1 MDFFGHQDQARKRT
15 RQLIVLFVLALFT
28 LIFLT
33 NLLVAG
39 FLWGNPDIFPELG
52 NKTIR
57 DPSLLDIFHYMSWRS
72 WLTISAIVCGFV
84 GLAYF
89 YKAVKLSGG
98 GASIAE
104 TLGGRLLHPD
114 SDDFYEKRLLNI
126 VEEMAIASG
135 MPVPQVYLLDDE
147 IGINA
152 FAAGFQPSDAVI
164 GVTKGCLTKLSRL
177 QMQGVIGHEFSHI
190 LNGDMRMNMRLIAIL
205 FGILCIG
212 LLGRIILNTGARHS
226 IYSRGRSQTTIF
238 SNSSS
243 KKEGGVPL
251 FLIGLG
257 FMILGY
263 SGVFF
268 GKLIQAAVSRQR
280 EYLADASAVQFTRDP
295 QAIAEALKVIGYGG
309 VGSAIGHSRREEF
322 SHAFFGNAIY
332 SHFSS
337 RFGFLSTH
345 PKLEERIRRIDKHWD
360 GEWVAPQTLKQA
372 YDESPQLAPKS
383 TLSTEDLLTGVAAA
397 VSAAIDYPAP
407 ANSTSANSAS
417 DSTLDQL
424 SSGQPSS
431 DQQLGDQETNR
442 IDVEAKLTAAAHD
455 PMNARAL
462 CYTLLLAPNTS
473 LVYDQQLDLI
483 KQFCGEGLYQSVN
496 QLIPLVVLLDESKRL
511 PMIDKAIP
519 ALKLLSEDQYTDFKQ
534 LLVKL
539 VQADGKIDLFEW
551 CLYRMILQ
559 YLNPTF
565 NKAKAVKARH
575 GNAKKILTD
584 IETVLSF
591 VANHGNETL
600 EGAMESFAV
609 AANTGGFDDIQLQAR
624 TSSFKTFN
632 IALDTLTEAFPHVK
646 GRVMKALAAG
656 IQVNGVEAAEREL
669 VQTIGA
675 ILECPTPDLFD

>member
-15 RQLIVLFVLALFT
+15 KQLILLFALALLS

-52 NKTIR
+52 KETVR
-57 DPSLLDIFHYMSWRS
+57 DPSFLDIFHYMSWKA
-72 WLTISAIVCGFV
+72 WFTISAIVCSFV
-84 GLAYF
+84 GLAYL

-98 GASIAE
+98 GSSIADS
-104 TLGGRLLHPD
+104 LGGRLLHPD
-114 SDDFYEKRLLNI
+114 TEDFYEKRLLNI

-177 QMQGVIGHEFSHI
+177 QLQGVIGHEFSHI

-212 LLGRIILNTGARHS
+212 ILGRVIVNAGARHS
-226 IYSRGRSQTTIF
+226 IYSRGRSQSSMF
-238 SNSSS
+238 SSSSSS

-251 FLIGLG
+251 FFIGIGL
-257 FMILGY
+257 MILGY
-263 SGVFF
+263 TGVFF

-337 RFGFLSTH
+337 HFGFLATH
-345 PKLEERIRRIDKHWD
+345 PKLEERIRRIDKRWD
-360 GEWVAPQTLKQA
+360 GEWVKPQTLKQA
-372 YDESPQLAPKS
+372 YDESPQLAPKAKIRP
-383 TLSTEDLLTGVAAA
+383 EELLTGVAAA
-397 VSAAIDYPAP
+397 MTAAIDYQASD
-407 ANSTSANSAS
+407 NST
-417 DSTLDQL
+417 D
-424 SSGQPSS
+424 
-431 DQQLGDQETNR
+431 
-442 IDVEAKLTAAAHD
+442 KLTDKKDSIDAEAVLTTAAHD
-455 PMNARAL
+455 SSNARAL
-462 CYTLLLAPNTS
+462 CYGLLLAPNSS
-473 LVYDQQLDLI
+473 LVHEQQLDLI
-483 KQFCGEGLYQSVN
+483 QQYCGQG
-496 QLIPLVVLLDESKRL
+496 LLDQVKQLLPAVLQLDDSKRL
-511 PMIDKAIP
+511 AIIDKTIP
-519 ALKLLSEDQYTDFKQ
+519 ALKLLSDDQYSEFKQ

-551 CLYRMILQ
+551 CVYRMILQ
-559 YLNPTF
+559 YLNPAF
-565 NKAKAVKARH
+565 GKVKAIKAKH
-575 GNAKKILTD
+575 GNVKKLSSE
-584 IETVLSF
+584 IETLLSF
-591 VANHGNETL
+591 VANHGHDSL
-600 EGAMESFAV
+600 EGALESFSIGAGI
-609 AANTGGFDDIQLQAR
+609 AGFEDLTLQP
-624 TSSFKTFN
+624 KTDSLKAFN
-632 IALDTLTEAFPHVK
+632 VALDTLTQAYPHVK
-646 GRVMKALAAG
+646 GRLMKALAAC
-656 IQVNGVEAAEREL
+656 VRVDGVKVVEREL
-669 VQTIGA
+669 VQTIAA
-675 ILECPTPDLFD
+675 ILECPTPDLFVEPNLHD

>member
-15 RQLIVLFVLALFT
+15 RQLILLFALALLT

-39 FLWGNPDIFPELG
+39 FLWGNPDIFPALG
-52 NKTIR
+52 NEAIK
-57 DPSLLDIFHYMSWRS
+57 DPSLLDIFHYISWQA
-72 WLTISAIVCGFV
+72 WLIISASVCGFV
-84 GLAYF
+84 GLAYL
-89 YKAVKLSGG
+89 YKSIKLSGG

-104 TLGGRLLHPD
+104 SLGGRLLQPD
-114 SDDFYEKRLLNI
+114 SEDFYERRLLNI

-135 MPVPQVYLLDDE
+135 MPVPPVYLMDDE

-177 QMQGVIGHEFSHI
+177 QLQGVIGHEFSHI

-212 LLGRIILNTGARHS
+212 LIGRGIIELGARHS
-226 IYSRGRSQTTIF
+226 LATSGRR
-238 SNSSS
+238 SSS
-243 KKEGGVPL
+243 VFSSSSSNKKEGGVPI
-251 FLIGLG
+251 FFIGLG

-337 RFGFLSTH
+337 HFGFLSTH
-345 PKLEERIRRIDKHWD
+345 PKLEERIRRIDKNWD
-360 GEWVAPQTLKQA
+360 GEWVEPQTLKQA
-372 YDESPQLAPKS
+372 YDESPQLAPK
-383 TLSTEDLLTGVAAA
+383 EKIRPEELLTGVAAA
-397 VSAAIDYPAP
+397 MSAAIDFVAP
-407 ANSTSANSAS
+407 NGAANEIVKQDN
-417 DSTLDQL
+417 LDTEAEL
-424 SSGQPSS
+424 
-431 DQQLGDQETNR
+431 TN
-442 IDVEAKLTAAAHD
+442 AAHD
-455 PMNARAL
+455 PMSARGL
-462 CYTLLLAPNTS
+462 CYALLLAPKTS
-473 LVYDQQLDLI
+473 LVHEQQLDLI
-483 KQFCGEGLYQSVN
+483 KQYCGQGLLESVN
-496 QLIPLVVLLDESKRL
+496 QLIPLVALLDDSKRL
-511 PMIDKAIP
+511 PIVDKAIP
-519 ALKLLSEDQYTDFKQ
+519 ALRLLSQDQYTEFKQ
-534 LLVKL
+534 LLIKL

-565 NKAKAVKARH
+565 DKAKAIKAKYGDVK
-575 GNAKKILTD
+575 NLSSE

-591 VANHGNETL
+591 VANHGHDSL
-600 EGAMESFAV
+600 EDALDSFAI
-609 AANTGGFDDIQLQAR
+609 AASTAGFEGLQLQPK
-624 TSSFKTFN
+624 TGSFKSFN
-632 IALDTLTEAFPHVK
+632 IALDTLTQAFPHVK
-646 GRVMKALAAG
+646 GRVMKALAACVR
-656 IQVNGVEAAEREL
+656 VNGVEVAEREL
-669 VQTIGA
+669 VQTIAA
-675 ILECPTPDLFD
+675 ILECPTPNLFD

>member
-15 RQLIVLFVLALFT
+15 KQLILLFALALLS

-52 NKTIR
+52 KETVR
-57 DPSLLDIFHYMSWRS
+57 DPSFLDIFHYMSWKA
-72 WLTISAIVCGFV
+72 WFTISAIVCSFV
-84 GLAYF
+84 GLAYL

-98 GASIAE
+98 GS
-104 TLGGRLLHPD
+104 
-114 SDDFYEKRLLNI
+114 S
-126 VEEMAIASG
+126 IASG

-177 QMQGVIGHEFSHI
+177 QLQGVIGHEFSHI

-212 LLGRIILNTGARHS
+212 ILGRVIVNAGARHS
-226 IYSRGRSQTTIF
+226 IYNRVATKPTVF
-238 SNSSS
+238 SSSSS

-251 FLIGLG
+251 FFIGIGL
-257 FMILGY
+257 MILGY

-337 RFGFLSTH
+337 HFGFLATH
-345 PKLEERIRRIDKHWD
+345 PKLEDRIRRIDKRWD
-360 GEWVAPQTLKQA
+360 GEWVKPQTLRQA
-372 YDESPQLAPKS
+372 YDESPQLAPKAKIRP
-383 TLSTEDLLTGVAAA
+383 EELLTGVAAA
-397 VSAAIDYPAP
+397 MTAAIDYQASD
-407 ANSTSANSAS
+407 NST
-417 DSTLDQL
+417 D
-424 SSGQPSS
+424 
-431 DQQLGDQETNR
+431 
-442 IDVEAKLTAAAHD
+442 KLTDKKDSIELTDKKDSIDAEAVLTTAAHD
-455 PMNARAL
+455 SGNARAL
-462 CYTLLLAPNTS
+462 CYGLLLAPNNS
-473 LVYDQQLDLI
+473 LVHDQQLDLI
-483 KQFCGEGLYQSVN
+483 QQYCGQG
-496 QLIPLVVLLDESKRL
+496 LLDQVKQLLPAVLQLDDSKRL
-511 PMIDKAIP
+511 AIIDKTIP
-519 ALKLLSEDQYTDFKQ
+519 ALKLLSDDQYSEFKQ

-551 CLYRMILQ
+551 CVYRMILQ
-559 YLNPTF
+559 YLNPAF
-565 NKAKAVKARH
+565 GKVKAIKAKH
-575 GNAKKILTD
+575 GNVKKLSSE
-584 IETVLSF
+584 IETLLSF
-591 VANHGNETL
+591 VANHGHDSL
-600 EGAMESFAV
+600 EGALESFSIGAGI
-609 AANTGGFDDIQLQAR
+609 AGFEDLTLQP
-624 TSSFKTFN
+624 KTDSLKAFN
-632 IALDTLTEAFPHVK
+632 VALDTLTQAYPHVK
-646 GRVMKALAAG
+646 GRLMKALAAC
-656 IQVNGVEAAEREL
+656 VRVDGVKVVEREL
-669 VQTIGA
+669 VQTIAA
-675 ILECPTPDLFD
+675 ILECPTPDLFVEPNLHD

>member
-15 RQLIVLFVLALFT
+15 RQLVLLFALALLT

-52 NKTIR
+52 QKNIQ
-57 DPSLLDIFHYMSWRS
+57 DPSLFDIFHYISWQV
-72 WLTISAIVCGFV
+72 WLTISAVVCGFV
-84 GLAYF
+84 GLAYL
-89 YKAVKLSGG
+89 YKSIKLSSGG
-98 GASIAE
+98 SSIAYS
-104 TLGGRLLHPD
+104 LGGRLVLPN
-114 SDDFYEKRLLNI
+114 SEDFYERRLLNI

-135 MPVPQVYLLDDE
+135 MPVPQVFLLDDE

-177 QMQGVIGHEFSHI
+177 QLQGVIGHEFSHI

-212 LLGRIILNTGARHS
+212 LVGRGIIELGARHS
-226 IYSRGRSQTTIF
+226 LASHGRR
-238 SNSSS
+238 SSS

-251 FLIGLG
+251 FFIGLG

-295 QAIAEALKVIGYGG
+295 QAIAEALKVIGYRG
-309 VGSAIGHSRREEF
+309 VGSSIGSSRREEF

-332 SHFSS
+332 NNFSS
-337 RFGFLSTH
+337 HFGFLSTH
-345 PKLEERIRRIDKHWD
+345 PKLEERIRRIDKSWD
-360 GEWVAPQTLKQA
+360 GEWIEPQTLKQA
-372 YDESPQLAPKS
+372 YEESPQLAPKNKIRP
-383 TLSTEDLLTGVAAA
+383 EDLLTGVAAA
-397 VSAAIDYPAP
+397 MSAAIDFEA
-407 ANSTSANSAS
+407 
-417 DSTLDQL
+417 
-424 SSGQPSS
+424 PSS
-431 DQQLGDQETNR
+431 TAKSLPTQDNINAEAELTN
-442 IDVEAKLTAAAHD
+442 AAHD
-455 PMNARAL
+455 PLEARGL
-462 CYTLLLAPNTS
+462 CYVLLLAPNTS
-473 LVYDQQLDLI
+473 LVHEQQLDLI
-483 KQFCGEGLYQSVN
+483 KQYCGEGLLQAVN
-496 QLIPLVVLLDESKRL
+496 QLIPLVALLDESKRL
-511 PMIDKAIP
+511 PIIDKAIP
-519 ALKLLSEDQYTDFKQ
+519 ALKLLSQDQYTEFKQ
-534 LLVKL
+534 LLIKL

-565 NKAKAVKARH
+565 DKAKAIKAKH
-575 GNAKKILTD
+575 GNAKKLNSE

-591 VANHGNETL
+591 VANHGHDSL
-600 EGAMESFAV
+600 EGALESFAI
-609 AANTGGFDDIQLQAR
+609 AASTAGFGDLQLQAK
-624 TSSFKTFN
+624 TTSFKSFN
-632 IALDTLTEAFPHVK
+632 IALDTLTQAFPHVK
-646 GRVMKALAAG
+646 GRVMKALAACVR
-656 IQVNGVEAAEREL
+656 VNGVEVAEREL
-669 VQTIGA
+669 VQTIAA

>member
-15 RQLIVLFVLALFT
+15 RQLVLLFALALLT

-39 FLWGNPDIFPELG
+39 FLWGNPDIFPALG
-52 NKTIR
+52 NEAIK
-57 DPSLLDIFHYMSWRS
+57 DPSLFDIFHYISWQA
-72 WLTISAIVCGFV
+72 WLIISASVCGFV
-84 GLAYF
+84 GLAYL
-89 YKAVKLSGG
+89 YKSIKLSGG

-104 TLGGRLLHPD
+104 SLGGRLLQPD
-114 SDDFYEKRLLNI
+114 SEDFYERRLLNI

-135 MPVPQVYLLDDE
+135 MPVPPVYLMDDE

-177 QMQGVIGHEFSHI
+177 QLQGVIGHEFSHI

-212 LLGRIILNTGARHS
+212 LIGRGIIELGARHS
-226 IYSRGRSQTTIF
+226 LATSGRR
-238 SNSSS
+238 SSS
-243 KKEGGVPL
+243 VFSSSSGNKKEGGIPL
-251 FLIGLG
+251 FFIGLG

-309 VGSAIGHSRREEF
+309 VGSSIGHSRREEF

-337 RFGFLSTH
+337 HFGFLSTH
-345 PKLEERIRRIDKHWD
+345 PKLEERIRRIDKNWD
-360 GEWVAPQTLKQA
+360 GEWVEPQTLKQA
-372 YDESPQLAPKS
+372 YDESPQLAPKNKIRP
-383 TLSTEDLLTGVAAA
+383 EELLTGVAAA
-397 VSAAIDYPAP
+397 MSAAIEFEAP
-407 ANSTSANSAS
+407 NSSAHATPPENNTIQDTINAEAE
-417 DSTLDQL
+417 L
-424 SSGQPSS
+424 
-431 DQQLGDQETNR
+431 TN
-442 IDVEAKLTAAAHD
+442 AAHD
-455 PMNARAL
+455 PLGSRSL
-462 CYTLLLAPNTS
+462 CYALLLAPNSS
-473 LVYDQQLDLI
+473 LVHEQQLDLI
-483 KQFCGEGLYQSVN
+483 KQYCGDGLLQTVK
-496 QLIPLVVLLDESKRL
+496 QLIPLVALLDESKRL
-511 PMIDKAIP
+511 PIIEKTIP
-519 ALKLLSEDQYTDFKQ
+519 ALKLLSQDQYIEFKQ
-534 LLVKL
+534 LLIKL

-565 NKAKAVKARH
+565 DKAKAIKAKH
-575 GNAKKILTD
+575 GNVKKLNSE

-591 VANHGNETL
+591 VANHGSDSL
-600 EGAMESFAV
+600 EGALESFSI
-609 AANTGGFDDIQLQAR
+609 AASTAGFEDLQLQAK
-624 TSSFKTFN
+624 TASFKNFN
-632 IALDTLTEAFPHVK
+632 IALDTLTQAFPHVK
-646 GRVMKALAAG
+646 GRIMKALAAC
-656 IQVNGVEAAEREL
+656 IQINGAKVVEREL
-669 VQTIGA
+669 VQTIAA

>member
-15 RQLIVLFVLALFT
+15 KQLILLFALALFT

-39 FLWGNPDIFPELG
+39 FLWGNPDIFPSLASSAG
-52 NKTIR
+52 AAIR
-57 DPSLLDIFHYMSWRS
+57 DPSLLDIFNYMSWQA
-72 WLTISAIVCGFV
+72 WLLISAVVCSFV
-84 GLAYF
+84 GLAYL

-98 GASIAE
+98 GSSIADS
-104 TLGGRLLHPD
+104 LGGRLLHPD
-114 SDDFYEKRLLNI
+114 TEDFYEKRLLNI

-135 MPVPQVYLLDDE
+135 MPVPQVYLMDDE

-177 QMQGVIGHEFSHI
+177 QLQGVIGHEFSHI
-190 LNGDMRMNMRLIAIL
+190 LNGDMRMNMRIVAIL

-212 LLGRIILNTGARHS
+212 LLGRLIIDMGARHS
-226 IYSRGRSQTTIF
+226 LMSRGRRSGSVF
-238 SNSSS
+238 SSS
-243 KKEGGVPL
+243 SSNKKEGGIPL
-251 FLIGLG
+251 FFIGLG
-257 FMILGY
+257 FMVLGY

-268 GKLIQAAVSRQR
+268 GKMIQAAVSRQR

-332 SHFSS
+332 SHFSNH
-337 RFGFLSTH
+337 FGFLATH
-345 PKLEERIRRIDKHWD
+345 PKLEERIRRIDKNWD
-360 GEWVAPQTLKQA
+360 GEWVEPQTLKQA
-372 YDESPQLAPKS
+372 YDESPQLAPKAKIRP
-383 TLSTEDLLTGVAAA
+383 EELLTGVAAA
-397 VSAAIDYPAP
+397 MTAAIDFDAP
-407 ANSTSANSAS
+407 QSAS
-417 DSTLDQL
+417 EGKRQQDSTNA
-424 SSGQPSS
+424 
-431 DQQLGDQETNR
+431 ETT
-442 IDVEAKLTAAAHD
+442 LTSAAHD
-455 PMNARAL
+455 PMKARAL
-462 CYTLLLAPNTS
+462 CYGLLLAPKNS
-473 LVYDQQLDLI
+473 LVHDQQLDLI
-483 KQFCGEGLYQSVN
+483 RQYCGEGPSQQVTELLPAIL
-496 QLIPLVVLLDESKRL
+496 QLGESQRL

-519 ALKLLSEDQYTDFKQ
+519 ALKMLTEDQYTEFKR
-534 LLVKL
+534 LLIKL

-565 NKAKAVKARH
+565 GKAKAIKAKH
-575 GNAKKILTD
+575 GNVKKLNIE

-591 VANHGNETL
+591 VANHGHDSL
-600 EGAMESFAV
+600 EGALESFNI
-609 AANTGGFDDIQLQAR
+609 AAGIAGFEDLKLQPK
-624 TSSFKTFN
+624 TESFKTFN

-646 GRVMKALAAG
+646 GRIMKSLAACVR
-656 IQVNGVEAAEREL
+656 VNGVEVVEREL
-669 VQTIGA
+669 VQTIAA

>member
-15 RQLIVLFVLALFT
+15 RQLVVLFVLALFT

-39 FLWGNPDIFPELG
+39 VLWGNPDIFPELG

-57 DPSLLDIFHYMSWRS
+57 DPSLLDIFQYMSWQS
-72 WLTISAIVCGFV
+72 WFTISAIVCSFV

-89 YKAVKLSGG
+89 YKVVKLSGG

-212 LLGRIILNTGARHS
+212 LLGRIILNAGARHS
-226 IYSRGRSQTTIF
+226 VYSRGRSQTSIF

-243 KKEGGVPL
+243 KKEGGIPL

-383 TLSTEDLLTGVAAA
+383 ELSTEDLLTGVAAA
-397 VSAAIDYPAP
+397 MSAAIDYPTP
-407 ANSTSANSAS
+407 ANSAT
-417 DSTLDQL
+417 QPL
-424 SSGQPSS
+424 SSN
-431 DQQLGDQETNR
+431 QEPNR
-442 IDVEAKLTAAAHD
+442 IDAEAELTAAAHD
-455 PMNARAL
+455 PMKARAL

-473 LVYDQQLDLI
+473 LVHDQQLDVI
-483 KQFCGEGLYQSVN
+483 KQLCGDGLYQSVN
-496 QLIPLVVLLDESKRL
+496 QLIPLAVLLNESKRL

-565 NKAKAVKARH
+565 NKAKAVKAKH
-575 GNAKKILTD
+575 GNAKKVHTE

-591 VANHGNETL
+591 VANHGHETL

-609 AANTGGFDDIQLQAR
+609 AANTGGFDNIKLQAR

-675 ILECPTPDLFD
+675 ILECPTPDLFG

>member
-72 WLTISAIVCGFV
+72 WLTISAIVCSFV
-84 GLAYF
+84 GLAYI
-89 YKAVKLSGG
+89 YKVVKLSGG

-104 TLGGRLLHPD
+104 TLGGRLLHPN

-251 FLIGLG
+251 FLVGLG

-322 SHAFFGNAIY
+322 SHAFFSNAIY
-332 SHFSS
+332 SHFSG

-397 VSAAIDYPAP
+397 MSAAIDYPAG
-407 ANSTSANSAS
+407 ANSKAAVTAT
-417 DSTLDQL
+417 DSTL
-424 SSGQPSS
+424 GQPLS
-431 DQQLGDQETNR
+431 DQETNR
-442 IDVEAKLTAAAHD
+442 IDIEAELTAAAHD

-473 LVYDQQLDLI
+473 LVHDQQLDLI

-565 NKAKAVKARH
+565 NKAKAVKAKH
-575 GNAKKILTD
+575 GNAKKIHTD

-591 VANHGNETL
+591 VANHGHETL

-609 AANTGGFDDIQLQAR
+609 AANTGGFADIQLQAR

-632 IALDTLTEAFPHVK
+632 IALDTLTQAFPHVK

-675 ILECPTPDLFD
+675 ILECPTPDLFG

>member
-15 RQLIVLFVLALFT
+15 KQLVLLFALALLT

-39 FLWGNPDIFPELG
+39 FLWGNPDIFPGLG
-52 NKTIR
+52 NKVIR
-57 DPSLLDIFHYMSWRS
+57 DPSLFDIFHYMSWRA
-72 WLTISAIVCGFV
+72 WLIISAVVCGFV
-84 GLAYF
+84 GLAYL
-89 YKAVKLSGG
+89 YKVIKLSGG
-98 GASIAE
+98 GVSIAHS
-104 TLGGRLLHPD
+104 LGGRLLKPD
-114 SDDFYEKRLLNI
+114 SEDFYERRLLNI

-135 MPVPQVYLLDDE
+135 MPVPQVFLLDDE

-152 FAAGFQPSDAVI
+152 FAAGFQPSDAII

-177 QMQGVIGHEFSHI
+177 QLQGVIGHEFSHI

-212 LLGRIILNTGARHS
+212 LLGRIILEAGARHS
-226 IYSRGRSQTTIF
+226 IYSRGRSQSSMF
-238 SNSSS
+238 SSS
-243 KKEGGVPL
+243 SNKKEGGVPL
-251 FLIGLG
+251 FLIGIG

-337 RFGFLSTH
+337 HFGFLSTH
-345 PKLEERIRRIDKHWD
+345 PKLEERIRRIDKNWD
-360 GEWVAPQTLKQA
+360 GEWVQPQTLKQA
-372 YDESPQLAPKS
+372 YDESPQLAPQNKIRP
-383 TLSTEDLLTGVAAA
+383 EELLTGVAAA
-397 VSAAIDYPAP
+397 MSAAIDFTAP
-407 ANSTSANSAS
+407 NSTVEGIPTQNTVDAESE
-417 DSTLDQL
+417 L
-424 SSGQPSS
+424 
-431 DQQLGDQETNR
+431 TN
-442 IDVEAKLTAAAHD
+442 AAHD
-455 PMNARAL
+455 PLNARGL
-462 CYTLLLAPNTS
+462 CYALLLAPNSS
-473 LVYDQQLDLI
+473 LVHEQQLDLI
-483 KQFCGEGLYQSVN
+483 QQYCGDGLLRSVN
-496 QLIPLVVLLDESKRL
+496 QLIPLVARLDESKRL

-519 ALKLLSEDQYTDFKQ
+519 ALKLLSADQYRNFKQ
-534 LLVKL
+534 LLVKI

-565 NKAKAVKARH
+565 DKAKAIKAKYGNVK
-575 GNAKKILTD
+575 KLSSE

-591 VANHGNETL
+591 VANHGHDSL
-600 EGAMESFAV
+600 EGALKSFAI
-609 AANTGGFDDIQLQAR
+609 AATTAGFEGLQLQAK
-624 TSSFKTFN
+624 TSSFKSFN
-632 IALDTLTEAFPHVK
+632 VALDTLTQAFPHVK
-646 GRVMKALAAG
+646 GRIMKALAACVR
-656 IQVNGVEAAEREL
+656 VNGVEVAEREL
-669 VQTIGA
+669 VQTIAA

>member
-15 RQLIVLFVLALFT
+15 RQLVLLFALALLT

-39 FLWGNPDIFPELG
+39 FLWGNPDIFPALG
-52 NKTIR
+52 NEAIK
-57 DPSLLDIFHYMSWRS
+57 DPSLFDIFHYISWQA
-72 WLTISAIVCGFV
+72 WLIISASVCGFV
-84 GLAYF
+84 GLAYL
-89 YKAVKLSGG
+89 YKSIKLSGG

-104 TLGGRLLHPD
+104 SLGGRLLQPD
-114 SDDFYEKRLLNI
+114 SEDFYERRLLNI

-135 MPVPQVYLLDDE
+135 MPVPPVYLMDDE

-177 QMQGVIGHEFSHI
+177 QLQGVIGHEFSHI

-212 LLGRIILNTGARHS
+212 LIGRGIIELGARHS
-226 IYSRGRSQTTIF
+226 LATSGRR
-238 SNSSS
+238 SSS
-243 KKEGGVPL
+243 VFSSSSSNKKEGGIPL
-251 FLIGLG
+251 FFIGLG

-309 VGSAIGHSRREEF
+309 VGSSIGHSRREEF

-337 RFGFLSTH
+337 HFGFLSTH
-345 PKLEERIRRIDKHWD
+345 PKLEERIRRIDKNWD
-360 GEWVAPQTLKQA
+360 GEWVEPQTLKQA
-372 YDESPQLAPKS
+372 YDESPQLAPKNKIRP
-383 TLSTEDLLTGVAAA
+383 EELLTGVAAA
-397 VSAAIDYPAP
+397 MSAAIEFEAP
-407 ANSTSANSAS
+407 NRSAHATPPENNTTQDTINAEAE
-417 DSTLDQL
+417 L
-424 SSGQPSS
+424 
-431 DQQLGDQETNR
+431 TN
-442 IDVEAKLTAAAHD
+442 AAHD
-455 PMNARAL
+455 PLGSRGL
-462 CYTLLLAPNTS
+462 CYALLLAPNSS
-473 LVYDQQLDLI
+473 LVHEQQLDLI
-483 KQFCGEGLYQSVN
+483 KQYCGDGLLQTVK
-496 QLIPLVVLLDESKRL
+496 QLIPLVALLDESKRL
-511 PMIDKAIP
+511 PIIEKTIP
-519 ALKLLSEDQYTDFKQ
+519 ALKLLSQDQYVEFKQ
-534 LLVKL
+534 LLIKL

-565 NKAKAVKARH
+565 DKAKAITAKH
-575 GNAKKILTD
+575 GNVKKLNSE

-591 VANHGNETL
+591 VANHGSDSL
-600 EGAMESFAV
+600 EGALESFSI
-609 AANTGGFDDIQLQAR
+609 AASTAGFEDLQLQAK
-624 TSSFKTFN
+624 TASFKKFN
-632 IALDTLTEAFPHVK
+632 IALDTLTQAFPHVK
-646 GRVMKALAAG
+646 GRIMKALAAC
-656 IQVNGVEAAEREL
+656 IQINGAKVVEREL
-669 VQTIGA
+669 VQTIAA